1 MRAIEFVRE
10 YLRLYYSVL
19 YRKTKENVLPYL
31 DDLAEKAYKVVD
43 QEDKQIV
50 RDTIKRI
57 RKELGFRK

>member
-19 YRKTKENVLPYL
+19 YRKTKENALPYL
-31 DDLAEKAYKVVD
+31 DNLAEKAYEVVN

-50 RDTIKRI
+50 RDTIKKI

>member
-19 YRKTKENVLPYL
+19 YRKTKENVLPHL